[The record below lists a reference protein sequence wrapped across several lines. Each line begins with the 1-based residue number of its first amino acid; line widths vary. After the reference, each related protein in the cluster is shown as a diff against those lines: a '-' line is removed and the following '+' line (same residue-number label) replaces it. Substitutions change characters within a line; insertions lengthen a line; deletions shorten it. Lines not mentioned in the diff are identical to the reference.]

1 MERTSRIS
9 PSVFFQPPFSL
20 VLARF
25 TDIYGQ
31 ITMKMTTRTLLNGV
45 ALSGATLA
53 MAFGSVD
60 RAQAAAI
67 TLGNT
72 GAGTY
77 SVSGGGSTTIVPN
90 GAFPI
95 GPWFDNDATSS
106 WIGSTSL
113 APGDYTYSTTFD
125 LAGLNAA
132 TASIAGGWAGDNSGV
147 SILLNGS
154 ATGITANAGGV
165 NFASFT
171 GFTIDNTANF
181 TAGLNTLSF
190 TINNANDPNN
200 PGNNATGLR
209 VAMTGNA
216 DVATT
221 EVPEPS
227 DFVGTAFAFGSV
239 VLLKRKMS
247 KKKLG

>member
-1 MERTSRIS
+1 MECTGRALL
-9 PSVFFQPPFSL
+9 SVLFKPPFSF

-31 ITMKMTTRTLLNGV
+31 ITMKMTTRTLLSGV

-72 GAGTY
+72 GVGTY
-77 SVSGGGSTTIVPN
+77 SVTGPAGASTSIVPN
-90 GAFPI
+90 GSFPI
-95 GPWFDNDATSS
+95 GPWFENDATSS
-106 WIGSTSL
+106 WIGSASP
-113 APGDYTYSTTFD
+113 AAAGDYTYTTTFS
-125 LAGLNAA
+125 LAGLETS
-132 TASIAGGWAGDNSGV
+132 TASIGGFWAGDNTGL

-154 ATGITANAGGV
+154 ATGITANAGLV
-165 NFASFT
+165 NLASFT

-181 TAGLNTLSF
+181 FAGNNTLSF
-190 TINNANDPNN
+190 TINNADGP
-200 PGNNATGLR
+200 TGLR

-216 DVATT
+216 DAITT

>member
-1 MERTSRIS
+1 MECAGKALL
-9 PSVFFQPPFSL
+9 SVFFKPPFSF

-31 ITMKMTTRTLLNGV
+31 ITMKMTTRTLLGGV
-45 ALSGATLA
+45 ALSSATLA
-53 MAFGSVD
+53 MAFGSID

-67 TLGNT
+67 SLGNT
-72 GAGTY
+72 GVGTY
-77 SVSGGGSTTIVPN
+77 SVTSGGSTSLYAHP
-90 GAFPI
+90 A
-95 GPWFDNDATSS
+95 WFATESTSYGLSS
-106 WIGSTSL
+106 WIGSDSV

-125 LAGLNAA
+125 LAGLNAG
-132 TASIAGGWAGDNSGV
+132 TASIFGDWAGDNTGV

-154 ATGITANAGGV
+154 ATGIVANAGSVG
-165 NFASFT
+165 FS
-171 GFTIDNTANF
+171 GFTAFNIDSTANF
-181 TAGLNTLSF
+181 VAGINTLSF
-190 TINNANDPNN
+190 TINNGGSSDN
-200 PGNNATGLR
+200 PAGLR
-209 VAMTGNA
+209 VAMTGTA
-216 DVATT
+216 DAAIT

>member
-1 MERTSRIS
+1 MECTGRALL
-9 PSVFFQPPFSL
+9 SVFFKPPFSF

-31 ITMKMTTRTLLNGV
+31 ITMKMTTRALFGGV

-77 SVSGGGSTTIVPN
+77 SVSGGGSTGNYANPN
-90 GAFPI
+90 WLA
-95 GPWFDNDATSS
+95 NDATSA
-106 WIGSTSL
+106 WIGADSI

-132 TASIAGGWAGDNSGV
+132 TASILGNWAGDNSGV

-154 ATGITANAGGV
+154 ATGITANAGSV
-165 NFASFT
+165 NFA
-171 GFTIDNTANF
+171 GFTAFNIDSTANF
-181 TAGLNTLSF
+181 NGGLNTLSF
-190 TINNANDPNN
+190 TINNAGSTDN
-200 PGNNATGLR
+200 PAGLR

-216 DVATT
+216 DAVTT